1 MTVDTLTRGL
11 AQAGLVQFGRFE
23 QPDGALWPVASHL
36 RWLPSYPALLGQVAD
51 ALLPLLQQVN
61 ADRLLATADALPIG
75 VALSLRAN
83 LPLVYPYGEL
93 RACTAAFAIEG
104 AYDVGHPT
112 LLLSDTLIDPA
123 HAEALAALAGRVG
136 LDVHAILAVIDLEL
150 GARAQLESAGYA
162 VTCALTLRAMLPV
175 LADDGLL
182 PPVMRATVEHWLS
195 GMRGG

>member
-1 MTVDTLTRGL
+1 L

-23 QPDGALWPVASHL
+23 QPDGAIWPVAVRL
-36 RWLPSYPALLGQVAD
+36 RWLPSYPSLLGQVAD
-51 ALLPLLQQVN
+51 ALLQQVD
-61 ADRLLATADALPIG
+61 ADRLLVTADSLPIG

-123 HAEALAALAGRVG
+123 QTEALAALAGRVG
-136 LDVHAILAVIDLEL
+136 LDVHAMLAVIDLEL

-182 PPVMRATVEHWLS
+182 PPVMRATVEHWLR